1 MKKIGIL
8 LIVVLSITMANA
20 QKAKRTSAF
29 NYLKNGQLDKAKDNI
44 DPCITNEATAL
55 DPKTWFYRG
64 NIYLQIHTSPLPA
77 YKNLAPNALQI
88 AYESY
93 KKALELD
100 TKKEYYS
107 EIINNMM
114 AVSEQ
119 FFNKGVEYYNNS
131 AFSDAQKQFEEAI
144 NVNKTYGNTDTLS
157 YFSAALCSELG
168 GNIDKAIEYYQFLR
182 SIKYKKPM
190 IYSSLANLYMKK
202 NNPDE
207 GLAVIKDGKELF
219 QNDFDLIIAETNI
232 YLGTNQNAKAK
243 KNLKV
248 AIEKDP
254 NNSTIWFA
262 YGTIYDTEHNIDSAE
277 IAYKK
282 AIELKPDYFDPI
294 YNIGALYVNKASEIL
309 EAANKLPFE
318 ETQKYEAEKIK
329 ADSFLR
335 MSIPYLEK
343 ALEMQ
348 PNDKNTLISLK
359 EIYTRLQIYDKLKVI
374 NAKIEEIKK

>member
-1 MKKIGIL
+1 
-8 LIVVLSITMANA
+8 
-20 QKAKRTSAF
+20 
-29 NYLKNGQLDKAKDNI
+29 
-44 DPCITNEATAL
+44 
-55 DPKTWFYRG
+55 
-64 NIYLQIHTSPLPA
+64 
-77 YKNLAPNALQI
+77 
-88 AYESY
+88 
-93 KKALELD
+93 
-100 TKKEYYS
+100 
-107 EIINNMM
+107 
-114 AVSEQ
+114 
-119 FFNKGVEYYNNS
+119 
-131 AFSDAQKQFEEAI
+131 
-144 NVNKTYGNTDTLS
+144 
-157 YFSAALCSELG
+157 
-168 GNIDKAIEYYQFLR
+168 
-182 SIKYKKPM
+182 
-190 IYSSLANLYMKK
+190 MKK